1 MRLLRA
7 VRHALALRKVT
18 RTSFWALLREGLA
31 MKKSQELTWSQV
43 AMGANAPMMTRAS
56 MVEGRLESGIL
67 PTGQVVGR
75 IDELPS
81 VEELLRRIVR
91 EAEETHDRLGG
102 GG

>member
-1 MRLLRA
+1 
-7 VRHALALRKVT
+7 
-18 RTSFWALLREGLA
+18 
-31 MKKSQELTWSQV
+31 
-43 AMGANAPMMTRAS
+43 
-56 MVEGRLESGIL
+56 L

-91 EAEETHDRLGG
+91 EAEETLDRLGG